1 MKKILILSLALLS
14 LTATAQK
21 RPALVVGIV
30 VDQMRYDYLNR
41 YYDRYSNNGFK
52 RLMNEGM
59 NCSDN
64 HYNYAPTVTAAGHAS
79 VYTGTVPAVHG
90 IVGNDWIEVSNGKK
104 MYCTDDSTVQTVGSK
119 SKAGIMSPKNLWTST
134 ITDQLKMAQNYKSKT
149 IAIALKDRGSI
160 LPGGHTADAAYW
172 YDSADGYW
180 ISSSFYLKELPT
192 WVQKFNLEGRPQK
205 LVSQGWNTLYPIST
219 YTRSAED
226 NSLYES
232 KLPGEKTPTFPHDLK
247 GGNAL
252 EVLRTTP
259 YGNTLTKDF
268 ALKAIED
275 EHLGKN
281 GTTDFLAISFSSPD
295 YVGHSFGPQSI
306 ELEDTYLRLD
316 QDIAEILSYLDAK
329 LGKNQYLV
337 FLTADHAVAEIPAY
351 IRSKRMPGGVFD
363 NGKAINDAKSA
374 LKQAFGEV
382 DIISGT
388 DNYQIYLNQ
397 ANLDRLQISKEAVGK
412 VLEKSFKKQP
422 GFAELVDMRETASSP
437 IPSLYREMIAN
448 GYNQHRS
455 GDFMY
460 LLKPQWFSGN
470 KTGTTHSSLYAY
482 DTHVPLLFFGWNVK
496 PKEVSQRTS
505 ISDISSTLANWLK
518 INEPSGSI
526 GKVIQ

>member
-1 MKKILILSLALLS
+1 
-14 LTATAQK
+14 
-21 RPALVVGIV
+21 
-30 VDQMRYDYLNR
+30 
-41 YYDRYSNNGFK
+41 
-52 RLMNEGM
+52 
-59 NCSDN
+59 
-64 HYNYAPTVTAAGHAS
+64 
-79 VYTGTVPAVHG
+79 
-90 IVGNDWIEVSNGKK
+90 
-104 MYCTDDSTVQTVGSK
+104 
-119 SKAGIMSPKNLWTST
+119 
-134 ITDQLKMAQNYKSKT
+134 
-149 IAIALKDRGSI
+149 
-160 LPGGHTADAAYW
+160 
-172 YDSADGYW
+172 
-180 ISSSFYLKELPT
+180 
-192 WVQKFNLEGRPQK
+192 
-205 LVSQGWNTLYPIST
+205 
-219 YTRSAED
+219 
-226 NSLYES
+226 
-232 KLPGEKTPTFPHDLK
+232 
-247 GGNAL
+247 
-252 EVLRTTP
+252 
-259 YGNTLTKDF
+259 
-268 ALKAIED
+268 
-275 EHLGKN
+275 
-281 GTTDFLAISFSSPD
+281 
-295 YVGHSFGPQSI
+295 
-306 ELEDTYLRLD
+306 
-316 QDIAEILSYLDAK
+316 
-329 LGKNQYLV
+329 V

-374 LKQAFGEV
+374 IKQAFGEV